1 MNLFPW
7 QGKTKTRVI
16 GGIKFTK
23 RLILRGIALDY
34 PGEPHCNHKGDK
46 WNREAGELVGDMWEK
61 LHQPLMA
68 LKMAGPKERG
78 YLSKWVKS
86 EWKSPSRVRLFVT
99 PYSPWNSLGQNTGV
113 NSLCLLKGEGD
124 LPNSRFKPR
133 SPTLQA
139 DSLPAEPQGKLKD
152 TGVGSL
158 SLLQWIFQTQESNR
172 GLLHCRQIL
181 YQLSYQGSKAR
192 KHKETL
198 STGASRETGALP
210 IPWSWPNKTHF
221 ELLTLKTV
229 RLYIYVV
236 LSH

>member
-1 MNLFPW
+1 MW
-7 QGKTKTRVI
+7 RC
-16 GGIKFTK
+16 
-23 RLILRGIALDY
+23 R
-34 PGEPHCNHKGDK
+34 
-46 WNREAGELVGDMWEK
+46 NRELAVRLRNW
-61 LHQPLMA
+61 QQF
-68 LKMAGPKERG
+68 RQ
-78 YLSKWVKS
+78 WKS
-86 EWKSPSRVRLFVT
+86 ERKSRVRLFVT

-192 KHKETL
+192 KHKETDCPQ
-198 STGASRETGALP
+198 ELP
-210 IPWSWPNKTHF
+210 ERLEPCQYLDLGPIKPILNFWPWK
-221 ELLTLKTV
+221 L
-229 RLYIYVV
+229 
-236 LSH
+236 